1 MVGRILE
8 IEKTRKKH
16 LIKEITFV
24 SENGHRFKAIGPILE
39 GNAGEYYELTG
50 SWVDDVFKF
59 TYAKRSY
66 SCEEEAIN
74 EILGFGLMLSKEQ
87 AKECIPL
94 LYSTKTKEEIEEILL
109 KIKGVGKVR
118 AERAAAF
125 FFEKSRNNRI
135 LRVLTEEGAKE
146 ETIIKLFSEETVKKN
161 TIFKN
166 PYQLIDLGEHFYVC
180 DKIAK
185 REKLPMLGNDRIHGF
200 LKYLMIRRESSGN
213 TKTDMKT
220 LIQNAESY
228 FLKKKEENKILP
240 ALLSIYAGSDDML
253 SFNEDA
259 SLSFSKTREA
269 EMSVAREL
277 LRIRNGKANKN
288 EKEITFSSDAEA
300 MMKITFSEEQKKAFL
315 LLNDGGIM
323 LLSGGPGTGK
333 TLTIAGIM
341 NAYKKNF
348 PEKKVL
354 LCAPT
359 GRAAARMK
367 ELSGEENGVTI
378 STIHKALGLS
388 HYMKGKIDEL
398 DYDLII
404 CDEMSMADNELMSL
418 LLPAVKTGTK
428 LLLSGD
434 FNQLPSVGAGRV
446 FRDIL
451 ESEAFPKTVLTKTMR
466 QKNDSSI
473 PENANKI
480 LSGALP
486 VAANDFKI
494 RYFYNDTEIEKFT
507 DTLEYKE
514 STMVLCPLRR
524 GKCGSEMIAR
534 RIQKKRTLDGSS
546 RVIGLDTFHAGDVVL
561 MTKNNYDAGYIN
573 GDIGTIKEIDAEQ
586 CIISFSDKEVTVQ
599 NEDMTDMSLSYCMTV
614 HKSQGSESDNVV
626 IILPE
631 AAGNLLLTREI
642 LYTAVTRAK
651 KTVTIITTKNAITE
665 AVSNETASLRDCG
678 LKAKINSL
686 FEKAG

>member
-1 MVGRILE
+1 
-8 IEKTRKKH
+8 
-16 LIKEITFV
+16 
-24 SENGHRFKAIGPILE
+24 
-39 GNAGEYYELTG
+39 
-50 SWVDDVFKF
+50 
-59 TYAKRSY
+59 
-66 SCEEEAIN
+66 
-74 EILGFGLMLSKEQ
+74 
-87 AKECIPL
+87 
-94 LYSTKTKEEIEEILL
+94 
-109 KIKGVGKVR
+109 
-118 AERAAAF
+118 
-125 FFEKSRNNRI
+125 
-135 LRVLTEEGAKE
+135 
-146 ETIIKLFSEETVKKN
+146 
-161 TIFKN
+161 
-166 PYQLIDLGEHFYVC
+166 
-180 DKIAK
+180 
-185 REKLPMLGNDRIHGF
+185 
-200 LKYLMIRRESSGN
+200 
-213 TKTDMKT
+213 
-220 LIQNAESY
+220 
-228 FLKKKEENKILP
+228 
-240 ALLSIYAGSDDML
+240 ML

-269 EMSVAREL
+269 EMTVAREL
-277 LRIRNGKANKN
+277 LRIRNGKASKN
-288 EKEITFSSDAEA
+288 EKEITFSSDAET
-300 MMKITFSEEQKKAFL
+300 MMKITFSEEQKKTFL

-367 ELSGEENGVTI
+367 ELSGEESGVTI

-388 HYMKGKIDEL
+388 HYMKGKNDEL

-514 STMVLCPLRR
+514 NTMVLCPLRR

-534 RIQKKRTLDGSS
+534 RIQKKRTLDCSS
-546 RVIGLDTFHAGDVVL
+546 KVIGLDTFHAGDVVL

-651 KTVTIITTKNAITE
+651 KNVTIITTKNAITE

-686 FEKAG
+686 FEKAS